1 MQFKK
6 SAVTRD
12 PLSEPLSFSP
22 CLCVS
27 PQSGG
32 PLPRGRGRP
41 WQNGPLT
48 LVHTSSA
55 RARPPRW
62 ARFWAQ
68 PSPRPA
74 SCPPCLDCPRVS
86 SRSPLHARSAL
97 QGRPRGRALAS
108 TCMSWQLDAADAGC
122 MRPTAHPAERVRR
135 HAPWALHHSGSVR
148 ACPHQTSHPVLTHE
162 AQDSRWLQDS
172 GDCVAWAAH
181 GMPESPDGVPRPSL

>member
-1 MQFKK
+1 MYHVQGITSKNVIIVLN
-6 SAVTRD
+6 SG
-12 PLSEPLSFSP
+12 LI
-22 CLCVS
+22 VS

-32 PLPRGRGRP
+32 PAARRGRP
-41 WQNGPLT
+41 WQNGPLP
-48 LVHTSSA
+48 LVHPSSA
-55 RARPPRW
+55 RARPPWW
-62 ARFWAQ
+62 ARFLSQ